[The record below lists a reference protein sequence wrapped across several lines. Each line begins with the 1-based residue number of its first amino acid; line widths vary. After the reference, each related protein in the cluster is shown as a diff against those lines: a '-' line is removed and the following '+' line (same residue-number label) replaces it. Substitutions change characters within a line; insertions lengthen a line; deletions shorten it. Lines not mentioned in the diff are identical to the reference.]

1 MKELVD
7 AMTTVDPR
15 KRPTIE
21 EVVIRF
27 SRIRES
33 LSAFKLRFPITNNR
47 SWLSKSTSVIV
58 EVKPYVN

>member
-7 AMTTVDPR
+7 AMTAVDPG

-21 EVVIRF
+21 EVVAKF

-33 LSAFKLRFPITNNR
+33 LSAFKLRFPITDNR
-47 SWLSKSTSVIV
+47 SWLGKRISLMV
-58 EVKPYVN
+58 EVRSYDN